1 MRQPVIDGFPEA
13 PWSPSRKRECVLEK
27 RVNDVY
33 VTDAYH
39 SLSIEG
45 YQVTPE
51 LDRAGSHRLLE
62 PRKKRHPTASSGTR
76 WRLAGTGSHS
86 NQYSE
91 R

>member
-1 MRQPVIDGFPEA
+1 M
-13 PWSPSRKRECVLEK
+13 

-51 LDRAGSHRLLE
+51 LDRTGPDGLME
-62 PRKKRHPTASSGTR
+62 P
-76 WRLAGTGSHS
+76 
-86 NQYSE
+86 
-91 R
+91 

>member
-1 MRQPVIDGFPEA
+1 MRPPVIDCFPDA
-13 PWSPSRKRECVLEK
+13 PSLPQDVKAYLK

-51 LDRAGSHRLLE
+51 LIERVPCLTSGSRLSRMN
-62 PRKKRHPTASSGTR
+62 P
-76 WRLAGTGSHS
+76 
-86 NQYSE
+86 
-91 R
+91 

>member
-1 MRQPVIDGFPEA
+1 MKA
-13 PWSPSRKRECVLEK
+13 CLKK
-27 RVNDVY
+27 VNDVY

-45 YQVTPE
+45 YQVAPE
-51 LDRAGSHRLLE
+51 LIEGFAQAHGTPKGMNATVNSR
-62 PRKKRHPTASSGTR
+62 TR
-76 WRLAGTGSHS
+76 WQHADTGWLS